1 MPHQQTRRI
10 RPQKRVQLARHAFR
24 ALLPAVLTWEWRRRA
39 RCSRLRLPRRER
51 QDIPYIARA
60 HCRVHVTRCG
70 RPSAFSR
77 STRCRRTTLRFV
89 ARHKD
94 EGRRVVLVTVRLIF
108 LYVLTRVAAL
118 LPRSSVMCESL
129 LTACAIWTTFP
140 RGPVARHPLNTFSR
154 KDMR

>member
-1 MPHQQTRRI
+1 MWTPERFFKEHQV
-10 RPQKRVQLARHAFR
+10 PENYAAQLD
-24 ALLPAVLTWEWRRRA
+24 AV
-39 RCSRLRLPRRER
+39 S
-51 QDIPYIARA
+51 
-60 HCRVHVTRCG
+60 
-70 RPSAFSR
+70 
-77 STRCRRTTLRFV
+77 RFV